1 MGAYLHIGLRAR
13 LSIDKA
19 SKSSQDDNLKKLLGA
34 EIDLSLYDEQETP
47 TKLVWSLKSG
57 LVEQELVPFL
67 RKQFDLIPSPHETAN
82 REEMLT
88 ELQVVKTLQDLEDW
102 YDASDSYVGRWNPY
116 DSFTLREGRDYHH
129 VSVATFVFLSEGKI
143 IMEESGGIF
152 DYFERLIALSNPEFL
167 IAKAASV
174 SIS

>member
-13 LSIDKA
+13 LSVAKA
-19 SKSSQDDNLKKLLGA
+19 SNSAQTDKLKKLLAA
-34 EIDLSLYDEQETP
+34 EIDLSLYDEQETSNS
-47 TKLVWSLKSG
+47 LIWSLKPS

-67 RKQFDLIPSPHETAN
+67 RKQFNLIPDPHETAS
-82 REEMLT
+82 REKMLT
-88 ELQVVKTLQDLEDW
+88 ELQGVKTLQDLEDW
-102 YDASDSYVGRWNPY
+102 SDASDSFVGRWNPY
-116 DSFTLREGRDYHH
+116 DSFMIREGRDYHD

-143 IMEESGGIF
+143 SMEECGSIL

-174 SIS
+174 SIN